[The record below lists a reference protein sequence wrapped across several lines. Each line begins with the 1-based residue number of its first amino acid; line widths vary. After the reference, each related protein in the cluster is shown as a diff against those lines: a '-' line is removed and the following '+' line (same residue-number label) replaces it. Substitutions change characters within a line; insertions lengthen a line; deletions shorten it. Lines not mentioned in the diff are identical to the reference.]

1 MFPFPPCRQEA
12 CDIKAPL
19 YFRMID
25 INKPEVQNVLYSIVH
40 SALLETGGG
49 NTDVMPQEA
58 KLDTATALIFD
69 SVHAFAMALHELSS
83 VQQVFLL
90 VLY

>member
-1 MFPFPPCRQEA
+1 
-12 CDIKAPL
+12 
-19 YFRMID
+19 MID

-90 VLY
+90 VLLLIIGSSLLLDDWMILTL